1 VKNTHRLTEGAVL
14 LAIYAVLLLIT
25 IYVPVLGLVST
36 WVLVLPFIY
45 FSWKNDWNGIV
56 IFFIASLVISLIIG
70 SILAI
75 PTTILF
81 GTTGITL
88 GYLTKKGM
96 SRMTI
101 LLATTLVF
109 LVNVI
114 AQYGAAVVFFEFNF
128 VKEINVLMNES
139 LNNSYKMMEAIGGP
153 NNNIDTLKEQIDL
166 MIKMI
171 QLLLPSMLV
180 VGSFF
185 IVFLLQLIN
194 FPILKRFGLAIPKWQ
209 AFREIV
215 LPKSIL
221 WYYLLA
227 MLLSIIL
234 KPEEGSY
241 LNTALWNV
249 NYILQILLV
258 VQGLSLIY
266 FVSHLKGWSKAIP
279 ILATVFMFLVPIVL
293 YIIRILGIID
303 LGFELRKRLVK
314 K

>member
-1 VKNTHRLTEGAVL
+1 MKNAHRLTEGAVL

-25 IYVPVLGLVST
+25 LYVPMLGLVST

-45 FSWKNDWNGIV
+45 FSWKNDWNGIIV
-56 IFFIASLVISLIIG
+56 FFIASLAISLIVG
-70 SILAI
+70 SLMAI
-75 PTTILF
+75 PATILF
-81 GTTGITL
+81 GSTGISL
-88 GYLTKKGM
+88 GYLTKKGK

-101 LLATTLVF
+101 LLTTTLVF

-128 VKEINVLMNES
+128 IKEMTTMMNES
-139 LNNSYKMMEAIGGP
+139 FNRSFKMLEMLGGAD
-153 NNNIDTLKEQIDL
+153 NNIDILKEQIDL
-166 MIKMI
+166 MMKMI

-194 FPILKRFGLAIPKWQ
+194 FPILKRFGLDIPKWH
-209 AFREIV
+209 AFRDVV

-221 WYYLLA
+221 WYYLLTA
-227 MLLSIIL
+227 LLSIIL
-234 KPEEGSY
+234 KPEEGSF
-241 LNTALWNV
+241 LNTALWNLS
-249 NYILQILLV
+249 YILQILLV
-258 VQGLSLIY
+258 VQGLSFVY
-266 FVSHLKGWSKAIP
+266 FVSHLKGWPKFIP
-279 ILATVFMFLVPIVL
+279 ILSTVFVFLVPVVL

>member
-14 LAIYAVLLLIT
+14 LAIYSVLLLIT

-56 IFFIASLVISLIIG
+56 VFFIASLAISFIIG
-70 SILAI
+70 SIIAI

-96 SRMTI
+96 SWMTI

-114 AQYGAAVVFFEFNF
+114 AQYGVAVVFFEFNF
-128 VKEINVLMNES
+128 VKEINVIMNES

-166 MIKMI
+166 MMKMI

-180 VGSFF
+180 MGSFF

-209 AFREIV
+209 SFRDVV

-258 VQGLSLIY
+258 VQGLSFIY